1 QDGWSSRDRHP
12 EGRRIMDATTD
23 SDHDPE
29 ADEHRTEDERI
40 REQLRAHGVT
50 LGKGDVA
57 PRVFWPALAIVVG
70 VALFSIIWSDTAGTL
85 WNSIQS
91 GIVSGF
97 GWFYTLAIGSFVIF
111 TLFLA
116 VSRFGNITL
125 GRDGEEPEFNLISWF
140 AMLFAAGM
148 GIGLVFYGVAE
159 PLTFYSDPKPS
170 VEGTDIELADQAMA
184 QTF

>member
-1 QDGWSSRDRHP
+1 EPAAAGRAGTDGRRARGTGAGAPAPRDRTTGRRGHHRRPATGTDGTDHQLTFFAEDSTIPRLLGIIGRVCVLSQDGWSSRDR
-12 EGRRIMDATTD
+12 
-23 SDHDPE
+23 
-29 ADEHRTEDERI
+29 HRTEDERI

-111 TLFLA
+111 TL
-116 VSRFGNITL
+116 
-125 GRDGEEPEFNLISWF
+125 
-140 AMLFAAGM
+140 
-148 GIGLVFYGVAE
+148 
-159 PLTFYSDPKPS
+159 
-170 VEGTDIELADQAMA
+170 
-184 QTF
+184 